1 MRKFKGGGS
10 SAPSQQTV
18 VQTNLPDY
26 AEPYF
31 TRLLGRAE
39 GESYKDIRLM
49 AGKD

>member
-39 GESYKDIRLM
+39 GESLQGYLSLIHI
-49 AGKD
+49 